1 MIQRLRMCE
10 AWRRLF
16 LMLTNS
22 SRRLFDVC
30 YRLLRTEIYILLNG
44 ILLSSLYHECHC
56 EIILSCGRFYLF
68 NVTCDPA
75 LVPVWSMAGEGPGIH
90 SFTF

>member
-1 MIQRLRMCE
+1 MLTN
-10 AWRRLF
+10 AYHRLF
-16 LMLTNS
+16 LMLTNTY
-22 SRRLFDVC
+22 RRLFNV

-56 EIILSCGRFYLF
+56 KIILSCGRFYLF

>member
-1 MIQRLRMCE
+1 MCG

-22 SRRLFDVC
+22 YHRLFDV

-44 ILLSSLYHECHC
+44 ILLSSLYHEWHC
-56 EIILSCGRFYLF
+56 EIIVFCGCFYLL
-68 NVTCDPA
+68 NVACDPA
-75 LVPVWSMAGEGPGIH
+75 CVPVWSMTGEGPGIH

>member
-1 MIQRLRMCE
+1 MRG

-22 SRRLFDVC
+22 YRRLFDV
-30 YRLLRTEIYILLNG
+30 YRVLRTEFYILLNG

-56 EIILSCGRFYLF
+56 KIILFCGRFYLF
-68 NVTCDPA
+68 NVTCDLA
-75 LVPVWSMAGEGPGIH
+75 LVPVWSMAGEGPGIY